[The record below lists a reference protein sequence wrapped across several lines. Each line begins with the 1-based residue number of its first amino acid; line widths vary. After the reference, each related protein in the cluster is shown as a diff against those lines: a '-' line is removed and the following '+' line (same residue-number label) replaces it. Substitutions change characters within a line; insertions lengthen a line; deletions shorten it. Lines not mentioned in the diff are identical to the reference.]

1 VRVDNEAKAC
11 LDDIALMMQRDSA
24 GRLVIV
30 GNYAPNE
37 TQRAGSERAA
47 NERQYLTGE
56 KGIDPKRIEV
66 RVGKA
71 SDRSAANVFLPE
83 GATF

>member
-11 LDDIALMMQRDSA
+11 LDDIALTMQRDST

-30 GNYAPNE
+30 GSYAPNE
-37 TQRAGSERAA
+37 TPKAGSERAS
-47 NERQYLTGE
+47 NERQYLIGE
-56 KGIDPKRIEV
+56 KGIDSRRIEIK
-66 RVGKA
+66 VGKA
-71 SDRSAANVFLPE
+71 GDRTAANVFLPE